1 LQASFDDFSYDINKK
16 PGGFLMKILVAD
28 DEQKIRD
35 LLGDFLNGEGFDV
48 ITAADGREALE
59 KFNANEDLSLIILDV
74 MMPYT
79 DGFRVCKEI
88 RKTSRIPIVMLT
100 ARTEETDE
108 LEGFEKGADDYI
120 PKPFSLN
127 ILLARIRARL
137 GGAETVTYREL
148 RLEPAKHTAALDG
161 RELGLTRTE
170 YELLLL
176 LVRNKGKVYSREQ
189 LLTQVWGYDYFGG
202 DRTVDTHIG
211 RLRAKL
217 GEFADG
223 RLVTIRG
230 YGYKIEN

>member
-1 LQASFDDFSYDINKK
+1 
-16 PGGFLMKILVAD
+16 MKILVAD